1 MKFQNRIARG
11 LAACLLASFCIALNA
26 QPLLP
31 STTSTIAADSRL
43 ISKTATPSDRSA
55 KRLWQISVVTLSVAN
70 VLDVQS
76 SIGKHELNPALS
88 GSSGTLGAQGILVKT
103 ALQGGLIGIEYLLT
117 RSHSHG
123 VLEERPRSRL
133 YRSLAIVNFA
143 ATGAFAGIAAH
154 NYTVPAAR

>member
-1 MKFQNRIARG
+1 MKVATHLFP
-11 LAACLLASFCIALNA
+11 LALFAFALNA

-31 STTSTIAADSRL
+31 SSTTAVAADSRL
-43 ISKTATPSDRSA
+43 LSRSGKPADASA
-55 KRLWQISVVTLSVAN
+55 KRLWQISVATLSVAN

-76 SIGKHELNPALS
+76 SLGKRELNPTLS
-88 GSSGTLGAQGILVKT
+88 GSTGKLGAQGILVKT

-133 YRSLAIVNFA
+133 YRSLAIVNF
-143 ATGAFAGIAAH
+143 TGTAAFAGVAGH
-154 NYTVPAAR
+154 NYTIPATR